1 MKGTRISV
9 SSRKFEETDTRRMG
23 NTVLLSPVQALID
36 LSASASERETRFAF
50 LEACRLGLFR
60 AGDVQVAYRM
70 LVGRRGARKLRP
82 LLGLWRPEL
91 NRIRSVYEG
100 LFLLAWIDR
109 GYHLPLINEK
119 IGGKEVDC
127 YWPDQGFVLELDG
140 GTYHRG
146 LAQHSIDSDKQSMLE
161 GLGLTVDRLGYGR
174 FELDP
179 YGEVDRIAMRLGFRG
194 GGLNQ

>member
-1 MKGTRISV
+1 
-9 SSRKFEETDTRRMG
+9 
-23 NTVLLSPVQALID
+23 
-36 LSASASERETRFAF
+36 
-50 LEACRLGLFR
+50 
-60 AGDVQVAYRM
+60 M

-127 YWPDQGFVLELDG
+127 YWPDQGFVLKKNSTE
-140 GTYHRG
+140 
-146 LAQHSIDSDKQSMLE
+146 A
-161 GLGLTVDRLGYGR
+161 LTIEAWPSTASTRTSRACLRVW
-174 FELDP
+174 
-179 YGEVDRIAMRLGFRG
+179 A
-194 GGLNQ
+194 